1 LGFDIK
7 NCPRYGES
15 HQKHI
20 RFDIKNRYKIKTDV
34 TAFLGIFFNLY
45 PTTTKNELAYYALR
59 STLEPIGKNYLYSEL
74 VNPVFVATRFI
85 NKQAKTRQ
93 VSQFELVLHKGSN
106 RKIIG

>member
-1 LGFDIK
+1 MGFDIK

-93 VSQFELVLHKGSN
+93 VSQYGLMLLKMATG
-106 RKIIG
+106 KL